1 MGIVFLLVSGFL
13 FHLRIKHEKR
23 RDYLMIWGAVLL
35 YFCFSLFFNWYM
47 RSVLGWENGISGSDM
62 LTYFRAAKAIANGT
76 GIDQLVRIHEVLDGS
91 FTNLGY
97 LIYVIFIFA
106 TAFIPVIFNLEIS
119 LQILYCIQAFAAI
132 AAALN
137 IADFFAPANSGGII
151 YDTRLRNKILWMLL
165 LCTSVLQ
172 TSAVLMR
179 DIWILFFI
187 SCLLQE
193 CKKKNK
199 LSLVACIILIIVC
212 LTFRLYT
219 LIITIPIFLAFRFKK
234 KTLAAVVSVAFFS
247 LFFLGQ
253 GLIKNIATA
262 AGIGWGYDFHFTINS
277 LLSYILFPNIINQSQ
292 NVLNIRTE
300 YHAYFGGN
308 TEWIYYLLS
317 CWNVF
322 VYPLSAYGI
331 YKSIRSGEGKD
342 AIIWG
347 MMIFNIAMMIS
358 LFYSGVTSP
367 RHKLL
372 IIICTA
378 YFFKKGIENMKQLSR
393 LIYGIVVI
401 IGLLCI
407 LAIA

>member
-47 RSVLGWENGISGSDM
+47 RSVLGWENGISGSDL

-76 GIDQLVRIHEVLDGS
+76 GIDQIVRIHGVFDGS

-172 TSAVLMR
+172 ASAVLMR

-199 LSLVACIILIIVC
+199 VSLVACIILIIVC

-300 YHAYFGGN
+300 YHVYFGGN

-342 AIIWG
+342 ALIWG
-347 MMIFNIAMMIS
+347 MMIINIAMMIS
-358 LFYSGVTSP
+358 LFYSRVTSP

>member
-35 YFCFSLFFNWYM
+35 YFCFSLFLNWYM
-47 RSVLGWENGISGSDM
+47 RSVLGWENGISGSDL

-76 GIDQLVRIHEVLDGS
+76 GIDQLVRIHEVFDGS

-172 TSAVLMR
+172 ASTVLMR

-199 LSLVACIILIIVC
+199 VSLVACIILIIVC

-253 GLIKNIATA
+253 GLIRNIATA
-262 AGIGWGYDFHFTINS
+262 VGIGWEYDFHFTINS

-292 NVLNIRTE
+292 NVLNIRTG
-300 YHAYFGGN
+300 YHVYFGGN
-308 TEWIYYLLS
+308 TGWIYYLLS

-342 AIIWG
+342 ALIWG
-347 MMIFNIAMMIS
+347 MMIINIAMMIS